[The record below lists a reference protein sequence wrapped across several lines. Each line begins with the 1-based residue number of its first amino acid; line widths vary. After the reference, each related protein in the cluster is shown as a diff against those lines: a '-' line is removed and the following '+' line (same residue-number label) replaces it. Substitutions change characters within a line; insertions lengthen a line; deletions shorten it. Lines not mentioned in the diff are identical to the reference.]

1 MNDVLELRYRRLLR
15 AYPKEYRAEHGEE
28 LIGTL
33 MEAARPGARRPSLR
47 ETLHLLAGG
56 FTVRVRAARASG
68 VPPWTDGLHLG
79 ALIVAVVT
87 FAQLPVLPYLIYPAW
102 AALGIVLMVALVR
115 GWMRVAA
122 PLAAVAAVA
131 ASWPMIPGLGS
142 PVFTMGPMYGDLA
155 PVAPYWV
162 VAAASAVLAVRRAG
176 TGHTSG
182 KARWWGA
189 TMPGRSSRWL
199 LVPLAAWALQLTQVP
214 TYEPVWVVS
223 RAGVEVAAL
232 LLVLA
237 ATLAARDGRWALAA
251 AVYLL
256 PGLVYL
262 AENLLVTGARGF
274 LYWSMLTALVVASL
288 VAARRVH
295 AKA

>member
-1 MNDVLELRYRRLLR
+1 MSHVLELRYRRLLR

-56 FTVRVRAARASG
+56 FTARVRATRASG
-68 VPPWTDGLHLG
+68 VPPWADGLHLG
-79 ALIVAVVT
+79 ALVVTAVT
-87 FAQLPVLPYLIYPAW
+87 FAQLPVLPYVTYKMW
-102 AALGIVLMVALVR
+102 TALGIILMVALVR

-122 PLAAVAAVA
+122 PLAAVAALWT
-131 ASWPMIPGLGS
+131 SWPVVPVLGLG
-142 PVFTMGPMYGDLA
+142 PVYGDLA

-162 VAAASAVLAVRRAG
+162 VAGASVVLAVRRRGAG
-176 TGHTSG
+176 RTSG

-189 TMPGRSSRWL
+189 TMPARSSRWL
-199 LVPLAAWALQLTQVP
+199 LVPLAGWALQLTEMP
-214 TYEPVWVVS
+214 MYDPVRVVS
-223 RAGVEVAAL
+223 RAGVEMTAL

-237 ATLAARDGRWALAA
+237 ATVAARDGRWALAA
-251 AVYLL
+251 AVYLV

-262 AENLLVTGARGF
+262 AENLLVTGVRGF
-274 LYWSMLTALVVASL
+274 LYWGVLTALVGASL
-288 VAARRVH
+288 VAARRMH
-295 AKA
+295 GKA